1 MNALRAL
8 ALPKL
13 FPVFERKDNTISTLE
28 NRLKKNKQLQ
38 KGKWRIKK
46 TSKRLFHLPMQHPWF
61 WSAAVVTG
69 DTSGIVASLHC
80 LAMEGGHRLF
90 CLFTLHSYGE
100 GGK

>member
-13 FPVFERKDNTISTLE
+13 LTVFWKID
-28 NRLKKNKQLQ
+28 LKKKKQLQ

-46 TSKRLFHLPMQHPWF
+46 TSKIVPFTNA
-61 WSAAVVTG
+61 AAVVTG

-80 LAMEGGHRLF
+80 LAMEGVTFF

-100 GGK
+100 GGKTNSSSPPEEFF